1 VSTAACVQRTTCN
14 KRESPT
20 SPRAQ
25 RMGGRPSN
33 PLGPSDA
40 ETSRRPYPSVTAP
53 PLTQII
59 SNARGRFP
67 QLEMVNSPR
76 SPTKQRGGDKT
87 QHVDTVVERL
97 EGVSYS
103 FSSRFLSSTLFFFR
117 WVSMKQRTRQCA
129 RWLRRI
135 SLVTGQP

>member
-1 VSTAACVQRTTCN
+1 
-14 KRESPT
+14 
-20 SPRAQ
+20 
-25 RMGGRPSN
+25 MGGYPLY

-40 ETSRRPYPSVTAP
+40 ETSRRPDPSITAS

-97 EGVSYS
+97 EVMGFDEATYPTMRTVIESHLPADEIPITKEVEDDVMS
-103 FSSRFLSSTLFFFR
+103 EVVDTLLETSGSGLHST
-117 WVSMKQRTRQCA
+117 
-129 RWLRRI
+129 I
-135 SLVTGQP
+135 